1 MVPLKTVP
9 ETAIQSETS
18 TEREEGDHPGPVEWS
33 EEARRNVASFFWLLD
48 QWDRQSSRRREA
60 A

>member
-1 MVPLKTVP
+1 MVHLKTVP
-9 ETAIQSETS
+9 ETAIQSETPAD
-18 TEREEGDHPGPVEWS
+18 REEGPEPLEWS

-48 QWDRQSSRRREA
+48 QWDRQSTRRREA